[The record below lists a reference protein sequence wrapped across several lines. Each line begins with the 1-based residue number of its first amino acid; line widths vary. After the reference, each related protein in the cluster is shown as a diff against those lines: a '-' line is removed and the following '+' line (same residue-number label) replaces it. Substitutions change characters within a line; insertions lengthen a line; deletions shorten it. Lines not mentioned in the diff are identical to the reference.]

1 MPAKRRRYAGELAT
15 PIVWPAPPTFEGAV
29 TEERVQEY
37 RRKCENHQREVGQ
50 RVEQKLLEKISLL
63 MKHYGITDETTQRR
77 SRGNSHLIMFRVSR
91 PYRKF
96 TLRKVERRSG
106 TAGS

>member
-1 MPAKRRRYAGELAT
+1 M
-15 PIVWPAPPTFEGAV
+15 
-29 TEERVQEY
+29 QEY
-37 RRKCENHQREVGQ
+37 RRKCDNHQREVGQ

-63 MKHYGITDETTQRR
+63 MKTCTELLTKTTQRR

-96 TLRKVERRSG
+96 TLKKGRKKEWHGGKLRQPQRYLRN
-106 TAGS
+106 